1 VDAQSRQE
9 HFFHFFLLLVALEK
23 LTKIDFSSVI
33 AKRGF
38 VPKKLLLRII
48 SKNIHFD
55 DYYSFFNKIISL
67 AS

>member
-1 VDAQSRQE
+1 MLNPDRSTFS
-9 HFFHFFLLLVALEK
+9 FFSPVGNTQKKFI
-23 LTKIDFSSVI
+23 KIDFSSVI

-38 VPKKLLLRII
+38 VPKKLLLLII